1 VSASLIAAAIQ
12 DIYLLSDSSHC
23 IDDPTQIISTGAS
36 GSVNLEIGEAS
47 GFDVTARANVV
58 LHPSKIKAPQS
69 NNE

>member
-1 VSASLIAAAIQ
+1 MSASLIAGAIQ
-12 DIYLLSDSSHC
+12 DIYLLSSDSSHC
-23 IDDPTQIISTGAS
+23 IDDPNTNHFDWGARS
-36 GSVNLEIGEAS
+36 NLEIGEAS